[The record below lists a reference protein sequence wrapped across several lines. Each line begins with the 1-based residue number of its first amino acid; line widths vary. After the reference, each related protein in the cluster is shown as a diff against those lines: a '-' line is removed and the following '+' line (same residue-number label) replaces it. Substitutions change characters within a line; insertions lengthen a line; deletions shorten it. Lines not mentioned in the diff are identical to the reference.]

1 VPEVWV
7 ALWNP
12 AAKVTFWGTEL
23 SSHLHS
29 TVWPALMVT
38 EVGTKL
44 TSPSLASVAGEL
56 PIMTMTPGS
65 LPWAVVD
72 VPVTEETG
80 TFPLGGPPPT

>member
-1 VPEVWV
+1 
-7 ALWNP
+7 
-12 AAKVTFWGTEL
+12 
-23 SSHLHS
+23 
-29 TVWPALMVT
+29 MVT